1 MLGFDRVADRR
12 KDVDRVLVSAC
23 YVKPPR
29 FSRIRQRSR
38 GAVEQRRLRV
48 ASSDGVS
55 RRCKHAARSAGT
67 RSDGRAPVSLIL
79 NLYIVTDV
87 LLGGATAGRRYY
99 VLSVLVLYY
108 INTRIKYYPT
118 LIRTSVPVRI
128 IGRNAGYLIRVR
140 YG

>member
-67 RSDGRAPVSLIL
+67 RSDGRPFHLYLTYLEYIMHDSGEKTWPSLSKNPL
-79 NLYIVTDV
+79 D
-87 LLGGATAGRRYY
+87 
-99 VLSVLVLYY
+99 
-108 INTRIKYYPT
+108 
-118 LIRTSVPVRI
+118 
-128 IGRNAGYLIRVR
+128 
-140 YG
+140 